1 VPPRLVAKGAHVA
14 GTCGTLGCESRGTP
28 AHAAGPTKELD
39 MGLGASIK
47 RDFTLMAILLIPVAI
62 AINVVG
68 GQLAKTLQL
77 WIFLD
82 SIGTFIVAMLAG
94 PWIGL
99 VTGILSVLL
108 LSTTDVTML
117 PWAALAGLMGF
128 VVGVLARH
136 GWFTTWSRAFGGFL
150 VVAIS
155 SIVLSAAVT
164 MLFFGGFTTSGVSV
178 LTGLIN
184 DNTGLSLF
192 QSVIASHI
200 VGEVLDKGI
209 SIALAVVVVRALS
222 NRALLRFPNG
232 EIFVA
237 ARKKERGVARTP
249 AS

>member
-1 VPPRLVAKGAHVA
+1 
-14 GTCGTLGCESRGTP
+14 
-28 AHAAGPTKELD
+28 
-39 MGLGASIK
+39 MGLGASIR

-99 VTGILSVLL
+99 VTGVLSVLL
-108 LSTTDVTML
+108 LSVGDVTML
-117 PWAALAGLMGF
+117 PWAGLAGLMGL
-128 VVGVLARH
+128 VVGGLARL
-136 GWFTTWSRAFGGFL
+136 GWFTTWGRAFGGFL
-150 VVAIS
+150 IVAGS

-184 DNTGLSLF
+184 ENTGLTLF
-192 QSVIASHI
+192 QSVIASHV

-209 SIALAVVVVRALS
+209 SIAVAVLVVRSLS
-222 NRALLRFPNG
+222 DRAMLRFPNG
-232 EIFVA
+232 EVFVE
-237 ARKKERGVARTP
+237 ARRRKARGAPSTVP
-249 AS
+249 

>member
-1 VPPRLVAKGAHVA
+1 
-14 GTCGTLGCESRGTP
+14 
-28 AHAAGPTKELD
+28 

-136 GWFTTWSRAFGGFL
+136 GWFTTWSRAFVGFL

-200 VGEVLDKGI
+200 VGEVLDKGL
-209 SIALAVVVVRALS
+209 SIAIAVVVVRALS

-232 EIFVA
+232 EIFVD
-237 ARKKERGVARTP
+237 ARKRKIRGA
-249 AS
+249 ASTVS